1 MNQPSTTGIITK
13 HDVKRQRPIAH
24 TQEIRT
30 PDRLEQPTARVMGQE
45 SVGDSGL
52 VLDPPTFHVVLY
64 VMIPVVLGWFIANWV
79 DRRHRR

>member
-30 PDRLEQPTARVMGQE
+30 PDRLEQPTRE
-45 SVGDSGL
+45 DK
-52 VLDPPTFHVVLY
+52 D
-64 VMIPVVLGWFIANWV
+64 LG
-79 DRRHRR
+79 